1 MAKQVQ
7 QDNGRSDYGF
17 RRQVLSRRVLS
28 DLKTRSTIGILFYL
42 VALFVVIFSDGYYGR
57 YPSFSKL
64 FIIMMSGICIF
75 RLIHMALDR
84 YMPQTPFN
92 TGVFITSVILTA
104 LFWGIGAG
112 RFMGQPEA
120 LSTQILMVVCT
131 IGLCSGGVVAFIPYI
146 WLAIGFNASILTPPT
161 VVMLTVTGH
170 FSLGVLFLLF
180 FTYMLFMTIRQNKE
194 YWDALENEYL
204 LKRLSNRDGLTGL
217 FNRRYFD
224 KTFYLEWKRAVR
236 TRTRITILICDID
249 YFKGIN
255 DRYGHLAGDEYLKAT
270 ARRLEKIFQRETD
283 VVARYGGEE
292 FVILMPGDSLENA
305 LSMAEKARQDALNT
319 PLDFEETIIRATI
332 SFGVGSV
339 MPKPDM
345 EKETLLAR
353 ADKALYAAKKNGRNR
368 VWSDRG

>member
-1 MAKQVQ
+1 M
-7 QDNGRSDYGF
+7 
-17 RRQVLSRRVLS
+17 SRRVLS
-28 DLKTRSTIGILFYL
+28 DLKKRSTIGILFYL

-57 YPSFSKL
+57 YPSFSNF
-64 FIIMMSGICIF
+64 FIIMMTGICLF
-75 RLIHMALDR
+75 RLVHMALDR
-84 YMPQTPFN
+84 YLPQTPFN
-92 TGVFITSVILTA
+92 AGAFIFSVILTA

-112 RFMGQPEA
+112 MFMRQPEA
-120 LSTQILMVVCT
+120 ISTQVLMVVCT

-146 WLAIGFNASILTPPT
+146 WLAIGFNVSILTPPMIT
-161 VVMLTVTGH
+161 MLAITGH

-224 KTFYLEWKRAVR
+224 KIFSLEWKRAVR
-236 TRTRITILICDID
+236 TRTRITTLICDID
-249 YFKGIN
+249 YFKKVN

-270 ARRLEKIFQRETD
+270 ARRLEGIFQRETD

-305 LSMAEKARQDALNT
+305 RFMADKARQEALNS
-319 PLDFEETIIRATI
+319 PVPYEETAISTTI
-332 SFGVGSV
+332 SFGVGSIV
-339 MPKPDM
+339 PKPGM
-345 EKETLLAR
+345 EKEMLLAR
-353 ADKALYAAKKNGRNR
+353 ADKALYTAKKNGRNR
-368 VWSDRG
+368 VCSDRE